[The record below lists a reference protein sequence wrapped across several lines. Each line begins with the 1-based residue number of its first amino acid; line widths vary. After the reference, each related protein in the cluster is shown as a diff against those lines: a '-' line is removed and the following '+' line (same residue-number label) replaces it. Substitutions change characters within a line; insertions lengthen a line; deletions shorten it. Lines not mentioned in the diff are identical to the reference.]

1 MAEMSYAA
9 RRVISAVRDRVGGKR
24 RRKFGGTTVAQA
36 LESQKRKRHELE
48 GRHLGL
54 PGFDKAG
61 EQPKNPP
68 LHIAISHYLDQ
79 VETLKKPNTL
89 RKYRAVLERFAE
101 YFANRSTVRA
111 ISPEDLNSFIVDLMK
126 NQHMAAN
133 TVIHNVIIIAQF
145 LKRQGRPNITRE
157 LQLPGRVTTLP
168 CEYGESDLARF
179 FGACNER
186 ERVLFSTFLMT
197 GLREQEVVHLFRSEV
212 RLLQGL
218 LDAPEQGVEFDLA
231 S

>member
-1 MAEMSYAA
+1 MNW
-9 RRVISAVRDRVGGKR
+9 K
-24 RRKFGGTTVAQA
+24 
-36 LESQKRKRHELE
+36 

-61 EQPKNPP
+61 EQAKNPP
-68 LHIAISHYLDQ
+68 LHVAVSNYLDQ

-101 YFANRSTVRA
+101 YFTNRSNVQD
-111 ISPEDLNSFIVDLMK
+111 ISAEDLNRFIVDLMK

-157 LQLPGRVTTLP
+157 LHLPGRITTLP
-168 CEYGESDLARF
+168 VGVPRSKNLRRF
-179 FGACNER
+179 FAACNER

-197 GLREQEVVHLFRSEV
+197 G
-212 RLLQGL
+212 
-218 LDAPEQGVEFDLA
+218 P
-231 S
+231 